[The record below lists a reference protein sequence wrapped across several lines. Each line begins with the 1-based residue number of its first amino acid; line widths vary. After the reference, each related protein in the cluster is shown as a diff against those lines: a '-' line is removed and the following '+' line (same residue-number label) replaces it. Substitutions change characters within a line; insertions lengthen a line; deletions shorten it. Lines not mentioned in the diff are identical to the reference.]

1 MKNVLTIAL
10 VLLGASIAGVAQPP
24 HAKAHG
30 KHKGKSGKQVT
41 YRYYYYPQQ
50 QVYFNT
56 VTGVYGCW
64 QNGQWVAVKKLP
76 PGLMLKGKPRV
87 VYYEHPTIWVQ
98 QPKPS
103 VQINIQANL

>member
-1 MKNVLTIAL
+1 MKNLLLTGA
-10 VLLGASIAGVAQPP
+10 VLLGVSIAGVAQPP
-24 HAKAHG
+24 HAKAYG
-30 KHKGKSGKQVT
+30 KHKGKAAKQAA

-56 VTGVYGCW
+56 VTGVYGYW
-64 QNGQWVAVKKLP
+64 QGGQWVAVKKLP
-76 PGLMLKGKPRV
+76 RGVVLKGKPTV

-98 QPKPS
+98 QPKPT